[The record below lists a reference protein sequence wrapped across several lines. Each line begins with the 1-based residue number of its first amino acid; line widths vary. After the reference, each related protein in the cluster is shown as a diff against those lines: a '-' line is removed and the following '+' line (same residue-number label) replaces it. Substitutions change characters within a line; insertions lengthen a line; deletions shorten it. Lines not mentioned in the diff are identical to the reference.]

1 MFFYCGTISLVT
13 IYFYKGEDDM
23 KKTSI
28 GMKNLISHINT
39 ALNNNLFLTAFAEEN
54 PAEPPKNE
62 GTTMNFEHLIAQAR
76 REEKEK
82 LYPQIEKL
90 KAQAEV
96 LTKQINEAL
105 LAKGAAEKEL
115 ADLKESQKKGD
126 SEEVTKLK
134 AQIEALKSDNENLK
148 KNTVSEEDLR
158 KKLEEEYQVKLYAK
172 DKLAENKDKIL
183 SVFAE
188 KVVGN
193 TKEEI
198 DLAIE
203 KAIASSDEI
212 RKELGVED
220 KKKPEKKDNK
230 DNKGKKEN
238 NSQNNPPAPNPQGGE
253 GEKGKFDLEYIQSL
267 DPRSEEYAK
276 WRKSVGLK

>member
-1 MFFYCGTISLVT
+1 
-13 IYFYKGEDDM
+13 M
-23 KKTSI
+23 KNTSI

-62 GTTMNFEHLIAQAR
+62 GNMMNFEQLIAQAR

-96 LTKQINEAL
+96 LTKQVNEAL
-105 LAKGAAEKEL
+105 LAKGAVEKEL

-134 AQIEALKSDNENLK
+134 AQVEALKSENENLK

-198 DLAIE
+198 DSAIE
-203 KAIASSDEI
+203 KAIESSNEI

-230 DNKGKKEN
+230 DSEGKKESK
-238 NSQNNPPAPNPQGGE
+238 SQNNPPAPNPQGGE

>member
-1 MFFYCGTISLVT
+1 
-13 IYFYKGEDDM
+13 M
-23 KKTSI
+23 KNMSI

-62 GTTMNFEHLIAQAR
+62 GNTMNFEQLIAQAR

-90 KAQAEV
+90 KAQVEV
-96 LTKQINEAL
+96 LTKQVNEAL

-134 AQIEALKSDNENLK
+134 AQVESLKSENENLK

-198 DLAIE
+198 DSAIE

-212 RKELGVED
+212 RKELGVEG
-220 KKKPEKKDNK
+220 KKKSEKKDNK
-230 DNKGKKEN
+230 DSEGKKESK
-238 NSQNNPPAPNPQGGE
+238 SQNNPPAPNPQGGE

>member
-1 MFFYCGTISLVT
+1 
-13 IYFYKGEDDM
+13 M
-23 KKTSI
+23 KNTSI
-28 GMKNLISHINT
+28 GMKNLISYINT

-54 PAEPPKNE
+54 TEPPKNE
-62 GTTMNFEHLIAQAR
+62 GNTMNFEQLIAQAR

-96 LTKQINEAL
+96 LTKQVNEAL

-134 AQIEALKSDNENLK
+134 AQVEALKSDNENLK

-158 KKLEEEYQVKLYAK
+158 KKLEDEYQVKLYAK

-203 KAIASSDEI
+203 KVIASSDEI

-220 KKKPEKKDNK
+220 KKKSEKKDSK
-230 DNKGKKEN
+230 DNKEN

>member
-1 MFFYCGTISLVT
+1 
-13 IYFYKGEDDM
+13 M
-23 KKTSI
+23 KNTSI

-62 GTTMNFEHLIAQAR
+62 GNTMNFEQLIAQAR

-96 LTKQINEAL
+96 LTKQVNEAL
-105 LAKGAAEKEL
+105 LAKGAVEKEL
-115 ADLKESQKKGD
+115 ADLKESQKKSD

-134 AQIEALKSDNENLK
+134 AQVEALKSENENLK

-198 DLAIE
+198 DSAIE
-203 KAIASSDEI
+203 KAIESSNEI

-230 DNKGKKEN
+230 DSEGKKESK
-238 NSQNNPPAPNPQGGE
+238 SQNNPPAPNPQGGE

>member
-1 MFFYCGTISLVT
+1 
-13 IYFYKGEDDM
+13 M
-23 KKTSI
+23 KNTSI

-62 GTTMNFEHLIAQAR
+62 GNTMNFEQLIAQAR

-96 LTKQINEAL
+96 LTKQVNEAL
-105 LAKGAAEKEL
+105 LAKGAVEKEL

-134 AQIEALKSDNENLK
+134 AQVEALKSENEDLK
-148 KNTVSEEDLR
+148 KNTVNEEDLR

-198 DLAIE
+198 DSAIE

-212 RKELGVED
+212 RKEIGVEIR
-220 KKKPEKKDNK
+220 
-230 DNKGKKEN
+230 KKE
-238 NSQNNPPAPNPQGGE
+238 E
-253 GEKGKFDLEYIQSL
+253 LEFL
-267 DPRSEEYAK
+267 GLCK
-276 WRKSVGLK
+276 VHRKI

>member
-1 MFFYCGTISLVT
+1 
-13 IYFYKGEDDM
+13 
-23 KKTSI
+23 
-28 GMKNLISHINT
+28 MKNLISYINT

-54 PAEPPKNE
+54 PNEPPKNE
-62 GTTMNFEHLIAQAR
+62 GNMVNYEQLIAQAR

-96 LTKQINEAL
+96 LTKQVNEAL
-105 LAKGAAEKEL
+105 LAKGAVEKEL
-115 ADLKESQKKGD
+115 ADLKDSQKKGD
-126 SEEVTKLK
+126 SEEVAKLK
-134 AQIEALKSDNENLK
+134 AQVEALKSENENLK

-172 DKLAENKDKIL
+172 EKLAENKDKIL

-198 DLAIE
+198 DSAIE
-203 KAIASSDEI
+203 KAIESSNEI

-220 KKKPEKKDNK
+220 KKDSKKKDK
-230 DNKGKKEN
+230 DSEGKKESK
-238 NSQNNPPAPNPQGGE
+238 SQNNPPAPNPQGGE

>member
-1 MFFYCGTISLVT
+1 
-13 IYFYKGEDDM
+13 M
-23 KKTSI
+23 KNTSI
-28 GMKNLISHINT
+28 GMKNLISYINT

-54 PAEPPKNE
+54 TEPPKNE
-62 GTTMNFEHLIAQAR
+62 GNTMNFEQLIAQAR

-96 LTKQINEAL
+96 LTKQVNEAL

-134 AQIEALKSDNENLK
+134 AQVEALKSDNENLK

-203 KAIASSDEI
+203 KVIASSDEI

-220 KKKPEKKDNK
+220 KKEPEKKDNK

>member
-1 MFFYCGTISLVT
+1 
-13 IYFYKGEDDM
+13 M
-23 KKTSI
+23 KNTSI
-28 GMKNLISHINT
+28 GMKNLISYINT

-54 PAEPPKNE
+54 PNEPPKNE
-62 GTTMNFEHLIAQAR
+62 GNTVNYEQLIAQAR

-96 LTKQINEAL
+96 LTKQVNEAL
-105 LAKGAAEKEL
+105 LAKGAVEKEL

-126 SEEVTKLK
+126 SEEVTKFK
-134 AQIEALKSDNENLK
+134 AQVEALKSENEDLK

-198 DLAIE
+198 DSAIE

-220 KKKPEKKDNK
+220 KKKPEKKGDNGE
-230 DNKGKKEN
+230 GKKESK
-238 NSQNNPPAPNPQGGE
+238 SQNNPPAPNPQGGE
-253 GEKGKFDLEYIQSL
+253 GAKGKFDLEYIQSL

>member
-1 MFFYCGTISLVT
+1 
-13 IYFYKGEDDM
+13 M
-23 KKTSI
+23 KNTSI

-54 PAEPPKNE
+54 PIEPPKNE
-62 GTTMNFEHLIAQAR
+62 GNTVNYEQLIAQAR

-82 LYPQIEKL
+82 LYLQIEKL

-96 LTKQINEAL
+96 LTKQVNEAL
-105 LAKGAAEKEL
+105 LAKGAVEKEL
-115 ADLKESQKKGD
+115 ADLKDSQKKGD
-126 SEEVTKLK
+126 SEEVAKLK
-134 AQIEALKSDNENLK
+134 AQVEALKSENENLK

-198 DLAIE
+198 DSAIE
-203 KAIASSDEI
+203 KAIESSNEI

-220 KKKPEKKDNK
+220 KKDLKKKGKNSEEKKESK
-230 DNKGKKEN
+230 
-238 NSQNNPPAPNPQGGE
+238 SQNNPPAPNPQGGE

>member
-1 MFFYCGTISLVT
+1 
-13 IYFYKGEDDM
+13 M
-23 KKTSI
+23 KNTSI

-54 PAEPPKNE
+54 PIEPPKNE
-62 GTTMNFEHLIAQAR
+62 GNMVNYEQLIAQAR

-96 LTKQINEAL
+96 LTKQVNEAL
-105 LAKGAAEKEL
+105 LAKGAVEKEL

-134 AQIEALKSDNENLK
+134 AQVEALKSENEDLK

-158 KKLEEEYQVKLYAK
+158 KKLEEEYQVKLYAM

-183 SVFAE
+183 FVFAE
-188 KVVGN
+188 TVVGN

-198 DLAIE
+198 DSAIE
-203 KAIASSDEI
+203 KAIESSNEI

-220 KKKPEKKDNK
+220 KKDSKKKDK
-230 DNKGKKEN
+230 DSEGKKESK
-238 NSQNNPPAPNPQGGE
+238 SQNNPPAPNPQGGE

>member
-1 MFFYCGTISLVT
+1 
-13 IYFYKGEDDM
+13 M
-23 KKTSI
+23 KNTSI

-39 ALNNNLFLTAFAEEN
+39 ALNNHLFLTAFAEEN
-54 PAEPPKNE
+54 PIEPPKNE
-62 GTTMNFEHLIAQAR
+62 GNTVNYEQLIAQAR

-96 LTKQINEAL
+96 LTKQVNEAL
-105 LAKGAAEKEL
+105 LAKGAVEKEL
-115 ADLKESQKKGD
+115 ADLKDSQKKGD

-134 AQIEALKSDNENLK
+134 AQVEALKSENEDLK

-158 KKLEEEYQVKLYAK
+158 KKLEGEYQVKLYAK

-198 DLAIE
+198 DSAIE
-203 KAIASSDEI
+203 KAIESSNEI

-220 KKKPEKKDNK
+220 KKDLKKKDKNSE
-230 DNKGKKEN
+230 GKKESK
-238 NSQNNPPAPNPQGGE
+238 SQNNPPAPNPQGGE

>member
-1 MFFYCGTISLVT
+1 
-13 IYFYKGEDDM
+13 M
-23 KKTSI
+23 KNTSI
-28 GMKNLISHINT
+28 GMKNLISYINT

-54 PAEPPKNE
+54 PNEPPKNE
-62 GTTMNFEHLIAQAR
+62 GNMVNYEQLIAQAR

-96 LTKQINEAL
+96 LTKQVNEAL
-105 LAKGAAEKEL
+105 LAKGAVEKEL

-134 AQIEALKSDNENLK
+134 AQVEALKSENEDLK
-148 KNTVSEEDLR
+148 KNTVNEEDLR

-198 DLAIE
+198 DSAIE

-220 KKKPEKKDNK
+220 KKKPEKKGDNGE
-230 DNKGKKEN
+230 GKKVSK
-238 NSQNNPPAPNPQGGE
+238 SQNNPPAPNPQGGE

>member
-1 MFFYCGTISLVT
+1 
-13 IYFYKGEDDM
+13 M
-23 KKTSI
+23 KNTSI

-62 GTTMNFEHLIAQAR
+62 DNTMNFEQLIAQAR

-96 LTKQINEAL
+96 LTKQVNEAL
-105 LAKGAAEKEL
+105 LAKGAVEKEL

-134 AQIEALKSDNENLK
+134 AQVEALKSENEDLK

-198 DLAIE
+198 DSAIE

-220 KKKPEKKDNK
+220 KKKSEKKDNK
-230 DNKGKKEN
+230 NSEGRKESK
-238 NSQNNPPAPNPQGGE
+238 SQNNPPAPNPQGGE

-267 DPRSEEYAK
+267 DPRSEEYAE

>member
-1 MFFYCGTISLVT
+1 
-13 IYFYKGEDDM
+13 M
-23 KKTSI
+23 KNMSI

-62 GTTMNFEHLIAQAR
+62 GNTMNFEQLIAQAR

-90 KAQAEV
+90 KAQVEV
-96 LTKQINEAL
+96 LTKQSNEAL
-105 LAKGAAEKEL
+105 LAKGAVEKEL
-115 ADLKESQKKGD
+115 ADFKESQKKGD

-134 AQIEALKSDNENLK
+134 AQVEALKSENENLK

-198 DLAIE
+198 DSAIE

-220 KKKPEKKDNK
+220 KKKPEKKDFVMCSWMK
-230 DNKGKKEN
+230 YR
-238 NSQNNPPAPNPQGGE
+238 
-253 GEKGKFDLEYIQSL
+253 LL
-267 DPRSEEYAK
+267 RS
-276 WRKSVGLK
+276 GLRQ